1 MKKQGE
7 KDSMRIKIVMFWVQG
22 AVVERERERERGKKG
37 RNRRGSGMEEITVIH
52 VIGKTIDRRHRR

>member
-22 AVVERERERERGKKG
+22 AVVEREREREVRK
-37 RNRRGSGMEEITVIH
+37 EEID
-52 VIGKTIDRRHRR
+52 GAAGWKR